1 MKSFKLQVVLEHR
14 QRLEDQ
20 ARQTLAE
27 AIQYEQG
34 TVRQLSAETAELA
47 EISCEYEKRQIIG
60 IQSHEF
66 MLYENRIE
74 HKRQVLIDLDRQ
86 LGLARKLVLDCRQ
99 KLGAASREKK
109 LMEKLKEKKIL
120 EIKKELHRKEM
131 AQIDE
136 VAIMFRKEDD
146 R

>member
-20 ARQTLAE
+20 ARQALAE

-34 TVRQLSAETAELA
+34 TIRKLSAETAELA
-47 EISCEYEKRQIIG
+47 EIRCEYEERQVVG
-60 IQSHEF
+60 IQSYEF

-86 LGLARKLVLDCRQ
+86 LGLARELVLNSRQ
-99 KLGAASREKK
+99 KLGDASREKK
-109 LMEKLKEKKIL
+109 LMEKLKEKKNI

>member
-20 ARQTLAE
+20 ARQALAE

-34 TVRQLSAETAELA
+34 TILKLSAETAQLA
-47 EISCEYEKRQIIG
+47 EICREYEERQIVG

-66 MLYENRIE
+66 MLYENRID

-86 LGLARKLVLDCRQ
+86 LGLARELVLECRK
-99 KLGAASREKK
+99 KLGDASREKK

-120 EIKKELHRKEM
+120 EIKKEFHRKEM

>member
-20 ARQTLAE
+20 ARQALAE

-34 TVRQLSAETAELA
+34 TIRKLSAETAELA
-47 EISCEYEKRQIIG
+47 EIRCEYEERQVVG
-60 IQSHEF
+60 IQSYEF

-86 LGLARKLVLDCRQ
+86 LGLARELVLNARQ
-99 KLGAASREKK
+99 KLGDASREKK
-109 LMEKLKEKKIL
+109 LMEKLKEKKNI

>member
-1 MKSFKLQVVLEHR
+1 MKPFKLQVVLEHR

-20 ARQTLAE
+20 ARQSLAE
-27 AIQYEQG
+27 AIQYEQA
-34 TVRQLSAETAELA
+34 TMRKLTDETADMA
-47 EISCEYEKRQIIG
+47 EISCEYEERQIVG

-74 HKRQVLIDLDRQ
+74 HKRQLLIELDQQ
-86 LGLARKLVLDCRQ
+86 LGLARELVLECRL
-99 KLGAASREKK
+99 KLADASREKK
-109 LMEKLKEKKIL
+109 LMEKLKEKKNL

-136 VAIMFRKEDD
+136 VAIMFRREDD

>member
-20 ARQTLAE
+20 ARQSLAE
-27 AIQYEQG
+27 AIQYEQS
-34 TVRQLSAETAELA
+34 TIRKLTDETTELA
-47 EISCEYEKRQIIG
+47 EISIEYEERQIVG

-74 HKRQVLIDLDRQ
+74 HKRQVLIELDRQ
-86 LGLARKLVLDCRQ
+86 LGLARELVLNSRQ
-99 KLGAASREKK
+99 KLADASREKK
-109 LMEKLKEKKIL
+109 LMEKLKEKKNL
-120 EIKKELHRKEM
+120 EIRKELHRKEM

-136 VAIMFRKEDD
+136 VAIMFRHEDD

>member
-20 ARQTLAE
+20 ARQALAE

-34 TVRQLSAETAELA
+34 TICKLTAETAGLA
-47 EISCEYEKRQIIG
+47 ELCCEYEERQIVG

-74 HKRQVLIDLDRQ
+74 HMRQVLIDLDQQ
-86 LGLARKLVLDCRQ
+86 LGIARELVLECRK
-99 KLGAASREKK
+99 KLGDASREKK
-109 LMEKLKEKKIL
+109 LMEKLKEKKLL
-120 EIKKELHRKEM
+120 EVKKELHRKEM

-136 VAIMFRKEDD
+136 VAIMFRKEDG